1 MYKLERNNMVS
12 FNIVKVLTI
21 GTLSFLLSFALAPFL
36 IKFLYDKK
44 CWRKEVRSKSIDGR
58 ELEFCNKFH
67 SENETKVPRMGG
79 ILIWLA
85 PIILA
90 LIFLNS
96 DSLNFLS
103 RSETYLAF
111 FALIVAAILGLVDD
125 LSQIFERGKYIA
137 GGLSLKWRLLVFAL
151 MGLVGGW
158 WIYFKLGISEIYV
171 PFVGDIYVGWFY
183 ILFFVIVM
191 MATYSGG
198 VIDGLDG
205 LAAGSF
211 IYIFSAFAIIAFWK
225 GSIDLAAF
233 SLAIVG
239 SLLSFLWHN
248 IPPAKF
254 YMGET
259 GTMALCASLV
269 VVAFLSNSILVL
281 PIIAFLL
288 VVESASVIIQLLS
301 KKFRNKKVFLASP
314 IHHHFQALGW
324 PTHKV
329 TMRFWVIGAV
339 CALIGVII
347 RLLG

>member
-1 MYKLERNNMVS
+1 MVS
-12 FNIVKVLTI
+12 YNIVKVLTV
-21 GTLSFLLSFALAPFL
+21 GAMSFGISFALAPFL
-36 IKFLYDKK
+36 IKFLYDNK
-44 CWRKEVRSKSIDGR
+44 CWRKEVRQKSIDGKD
-58 ELEFCNKFH
+58 LEFCNKFH

-79 ILIWLA
+79 ILIWIA

-90 LIFLNS
+90 LLFLNVP
-96 DSLNFLS
+96 SLNFLS

-125 LSQIFERGKYIA
+125 ISQIFKKGKYIA
-137 GGLSLKWRLLVFAL
+137 GGLSLKWRLFVFAM

-158 WIYFKLGISEIYV
+158 WIYFKLGISDIYV
-171 PFVGDIYVGWFY
+171 PFLGDINISWFY
-183 ILFFVIVM
+183 ILFFIVVM

-211 IYIFSAFAIIAFWK
+211 IYMFAAYTIIAYWK
-225 GSIDLAAF
+225 GRIDLAAF

-288 VVESASVIIQLLS
+288 VIESASVIIQLLS
-301 KKFRNKKVFLASP
+301 KKYRKKKVFLASP

-324 PTHKV
+324 PTYKV

-339 CALIGVII
+339 CALVGVII